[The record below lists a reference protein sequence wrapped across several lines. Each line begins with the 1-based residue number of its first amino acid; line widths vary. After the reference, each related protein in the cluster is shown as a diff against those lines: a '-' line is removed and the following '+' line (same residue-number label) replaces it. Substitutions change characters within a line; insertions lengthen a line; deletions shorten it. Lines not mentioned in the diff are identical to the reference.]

1 MAQIGESTFSQVLP
15 GARTKRYTASAAF
28 LAQTISTAPDSS
40 GEVTTATSGS
50 GYGVFANSGSA
61 GDSAEVVVEG
71 PALLKFGATVA
82 VGAAVIAGAGGEGA
96 PAGGTGVK
104 SIIRLTPDSPQLN
117 QVVDG
122 DVAEVTVG
130 VGAVSGT

>member
-15 GARTKRYTASAAF
+15 GARTKRYTAAAAF
-28 LAQTISTAPDSS
+28 AAQTISTAPDSS
-40 GEVTTATSGS
+40 GQVTTATSGS
-50 GYGVFANSGSA
+50 GYGVFANSGDA
-61 GDSAEVVVEG
+61 GDSAEVVIEG

-82 VGAAVIAGAGGEGA
+82 AGAAVIAGTGGKGN

-104 SIIRLTPDSPQLN
+104 SIIRLTPDSPQAN
-117 QVVDG
+117 QAIADE
-122 DVAEVTVG
+122 VAEVTVG